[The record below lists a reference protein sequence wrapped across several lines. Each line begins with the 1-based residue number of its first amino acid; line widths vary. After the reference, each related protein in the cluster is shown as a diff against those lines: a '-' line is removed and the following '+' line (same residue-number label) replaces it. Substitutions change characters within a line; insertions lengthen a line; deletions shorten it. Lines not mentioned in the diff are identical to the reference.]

1 MYCCDF
7 LCMLYCSGNRIH
19 CTLWDDYAEQLK
31 RFLESH
37 DPNFPTVILIQTCK
51 LKKYFGA
58 MGISNA
64 FNGTKLLFDVELPE
78 VASYLERYNVFTETF
93 LNYMLFCGD

>member
-1 MYCCDF
+1 
-7 LCMLYCSGNRIH
+7 MLYCSGNRIH

-37 DPNFPTVILIQTCK
+37 DPNLPAVILIQMCK

-64 FNGTKLLFDVELPE
+64 FYGTKLLFDVELPE

-93 LNYMLFCGD
+93 